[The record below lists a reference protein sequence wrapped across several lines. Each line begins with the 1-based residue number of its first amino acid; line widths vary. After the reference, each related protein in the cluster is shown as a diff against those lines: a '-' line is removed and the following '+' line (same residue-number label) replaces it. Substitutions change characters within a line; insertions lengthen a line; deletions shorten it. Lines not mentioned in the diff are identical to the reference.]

1 MALDQPFPD
10 LDELLATIGA
20 AGQRLGGLNAS
31 EGACIDASL
40 KMSSNRHV
48 ATAIAGSRLTV

>member
-20 AGQRLGGLNAS
+20 AGQGLGGLMPAKARQ
-31 EGACIDASL
+31 GI
-40 KMSSNRHV
+40 
-48 ATAIAGSRLTV
+48 SRW